1 MKDYT
6 VNTAITF
13 HTGFDDRECNRL
25 MYEGMKEKIKNDIQ
39 TAFLNDESLKGY
51 ITSDLTLRFLDGYKV
66 RVEYEFSCYD
76 ENEQEA
82 EEICNYC
89 IKGVHS
95 RLEELGYRM
104 DCISSKAEEVDTG
117 SWMNWNPWYSVRG
130 KSWGKLNSQTLISEC
145 RR

>member
-13 HTGFDDRECNRL
+13 HTGFDDRECNCL
-25 MYEGMKEKIKNDIQ
+25 MYEGMKGKIKNDIQ
-39 TAFLNDESLKGY
+39 TAFLNDERLKGY

-82 EEICNYC
+82 EGYSNYC
-89 IKGVHS
+89 VKGVQS
-95 RLEELGYRM
+95 KLEELGYHM
-104 DCISSKAEEVDTG
+104 ECISSKAEDMDMGWLDELESMVF
-117 SWMNWNPWYSVRG
+117 R
-130 KSWGKLNSQTLISEC
+130 
-145 RR
+145 

>member
-6 VNTAITF
+6 VKTAITF
-13 HTGFDDRECNRL
+13 HTAFDDRECNCL

-39 TAFLNDESLKGY
+39 TAFLSDERLRGY

-76 ENEQEA
+76 ENKQEA
-82 EEICNYC
+82 EGYSIYC
-89 IKGVHS
+89 AKRVQN

-104 DCISSKAEEVDTG
+104 QCISSKAEDMDMGWLDELESMVF
-117 SWMNWNPWYSVRG
+117 R
-130 KSWGKLNSQTLISEC
+130 
-145 RR
+145 

>member
-13 HTGFDDRECNRL
+13 HTGFDDRECNCL

-39 TAFLNDESLKGY
+39 TAFLNDERLKGY

-82 EEICNYC
+82 EGYSIYC
-89 IKGVHS
+89 VKGVQN

-104 DCISSKAEEVDTG
+104 QCISSKAEDMDMGWLDELESMVF
-117 SWMNWNPWYSVRG
+117 R
-130 KSWGKLNSQTLISEC
+130 
-145 RR
+145 

>member
-1 MKDYT
+1 MVFARSVHQRKMVNHELKDYI

-13 HTGFDDRECNRL
+13 HTGFDDRENNRL

-76 ENEQEA
+76 ENKQEA
-82 EEICNYC
+82 EGFSNYC
-89 IKGVHS
+89 VKGVQS
-95 RLEELGYRM
+95 RLEELGFRM
-104 DCISSKAEEVDTG
+104 ESISSKAEEMDMGWLDELESMVF
-117 SWMNWNPWYSVRG
+117 R
-130 KSWGKLNSQTLISEC
+130 
-145 RR
+145 

>member
-1 MKDYT
+1 MNYKLKDYT

-13 HTGFDDRECNRL
+13 HTGFDDRENNCL

-76 ENEQEA
+76 ENKQEA
-82 EEICNYC
+82 EGFSNYC
-89 IKGVHS
+89 VKGVQS

-104 DCISSKAEEVDTG
+104 ESISSKAEEMDMGWLDELESMVF
-117 SWMNWNPWYSVRG
+117 R
-130 KSWGKLNSQTLISEC
+130 
-145 RR
+145 

>member
-13 HTGFDDRECNRL
+13 HTGFDDRECNCL

-39 TAFLNDESLKGY
+39 TAFLNDERLKGY

-76 ENEQEA
+76 ENKQEA
-82 EEICNYC
+82 EGYSIYC
-89 IKGVHS
+89 VKGVQN

-104 DCISSKAEEVDTG
+104 QCISSKAEDMDMGWLDELESMVF
-117 SWMNWNPWYSVRG
+117 R
-130 KSWGKLNSQTLISEC
+130 
-145 RR
+145 

>member
-66 RVEYEFSCYD
+66 RWSMSFLVTM
-76 ENEQEA
+76 
-82 EEICNYC
+82 
-89 IKGVHS
+89 K
-95 RLEELGYRM
+95 
-104 DCISSKAEEVDTG
+104 
-117 SWMNWNPWYSVRG
+117 MN
-130 KSWGKLNSQTLISEC
+130 
-145 RR
+145 RRRKKFATTV

>member
-1 MKDYT
+1 MNYKLKDYT

-13 HTGFDDRECNRL
+13 HTGFDDRENNCL
-25 MYEGMKEKIKNDIQ
+25 MYEGMKEKIKKDIQ

-76 ENEQEA
+76 ENKQEA
-82 EEICNYC
+82 EGFSNYC
-89 IKGVHS
+89 VKGVQS

-104 DCISSKAEEVDTG
+104 ESISSKAEEMDMGWLDELESMVF
-117 SWMNWNPWYSVRG
+117 R
-130 KSWGKLNSQTLISEC
+130 
-145 RR
+145 

>member
-13 HTGFDDRECNRL
+13 HTGFDDRECNCL

-82 EEICNYC
+82 EGFSNYC
-89 IKGVHS
+89 VKEVQS
-95 RLEELGYRM
+95 RLEKLGYRM
-104 DCISSKAEEVDTG
+104 ECVSSKAEEMDMGWLDELESIVF
-117 SWMNWNPWYSVRG
+117 R
-130 KSWGKLNSQTLISEC
+130 
-145 RR
+145 

>member
-1 MKDYT
+1 MVFVRSIHQKKMVNHELKDYT

-76 ENEQEA
+76 ENKQEA
-82 EEICNYC
+82 EGFSNYC
-89 IKGVHS
+89 VKGVQS
-95 RLEELGYRM
+95 RLEELGSRM
-104 DCISSKAEEVDTG
+104 ESSSSKAEEMGMGWLDELESMVF
-117 SWMNWNPWYSVRG
+117 R
-130 KSWGKLNSQTLISEC
+130 
-145 RR
+145 

>member
-1 MKDYT
+1 MSHKLKDYT

-13 HTGFDDRECNRL
+13 YTGCDDRENNCL

-39 TAFLNDESLKGY
+39 TAFLKDENLKGY

-82 EEICNYC
+82 EGFSNYC
-89 IKGVHS
+89 VKGVQS
-95 RLEELGYRM
+95 SLEELGYRM
-104 DCISSKAEEVDTG
+104 ECVSSKAEEMDMGWLDELESMVF
-117 SWMNWNPWYSVRG
+117 R
-130 KSWGKLNSQTLISEC
+130 
-145 RR
+145 